1 MSIVLTRIYLYNTTT
16 MTINASGS
24 DITSTNVAPTYYGNN
39 WLSDLST
46 NSPDNRPD
54 GANLLNAFTKDGYFT
69 DDTIGI
75 NVVQFSSGTNINVGT
90 GFTVYAS
97 AGATNSIRIYVGGVL
112 KATLTGGQT
121 YTASGSQATGA
132 VKLVPYAGSYPGYTG
147 NYPDATNFLGYV
159 KIVYATYT
167 SGSDL
172 DTNNCVVY
180 FVPRPVF
187 SISTVST
194 KTPTYS
200 SATYSNAIVDSNN
213 QFVKQFVFSAET
225 MSGGSQT
232 FPVVFLNGISG
243 LTFSTIYDNPNYDA
257 DSNDYIANT
266 YIPSYCRGNL
276 ISFTSYPGYSDN
288 GSTFVPASSNSNVA
302 WGSTQSV
309 NLTFS
314 QTSLG
319 TFTQTVTYITN
330 RGIDGLNVST
340 VKLAMSAMVTSRL
353 FSSTTQVKQGSA
365 NAQSV
370 TDGTVTGSVT
380 WVKLGDINASGVFT
394 VTATGGSTVDLTG
407 STLSALFAN
416 TAMLVI
422 SNTVGS
428 SLNVQYIP
436 VTVSGSNI
444 VKSSATTTAI
454 ADGTG
459 RLFVKTMFSAQN
471 GGSGDIW
478 AVSTAVSNS

>member
-1 MSIVLTRIYLYNTTT
+1 
-16 MTINASGS
+16 
-24 DITSTNVAPTYYGNN
+24 
-39 WLSDLST
+39 
-46 NSPDNRPD
+46 
-54 GANLLNAFTKDGYFT
+54 
-69 DDTIGI
+69 
-75 NVVQFSSGTNINVGT
+75 
-90 GFTVYAS
+90 
-97 AGATNSIRIYVGGVL
+97 
-112 KATLTGGQT
+112 
-121 YTASGSQATGA
+121 
-132 VKLVPYAGSYPGYTG
+132 
-147 NYPDATNFLGYV
+147 
-159 KIVYATYT
+159 
-167 SGSDL
+167 
-172 DTNNCVVY
+172 
-180 FVPRPVF
+180 
-187 SISTVST
+187 
-194 KTPTYS
+194 
-200 SATYSNAIVDSNN
+200 
-213 QFVKQFVFSAET
+213 
-225 MSGGSQT
+225 
-232 FPVVFLNGISG
+232 
-243 LTFSTIYDNPNYDA
+243 
-257 DSNDYIANT
+257 
-266 YIPSYCRGNL
+266 
-276 ISFTSYPGYSDN
+276 
-288 GSTFVPASSNSNVA
+288 
-302 WGSTQSV
+302 
-309 NLTFS
+309 
-314 QTSLG
+314 
-319 TFTQTVTYITN
+319 
-330 RGIDGLNVST
+330 
-340 VKLAMSAMVTSRL
+340 MVTSRL